1 MTDWSAAHPLL
12 AERVQALQAMYARR
26 YAPETLVVTSILR
39 SDAQQ
44 IALFAQGRQSL
55 AQVNVLRAA
64 AGMTPIDVK
73 ANAHRVTN
81 CDGVHNRSRH
91 QGVLYEGRMVS
102 RAVDL
107 APSWDA
113 DGPGTGK
120 PIIDWNDRG
129 RFNRIGP
136 LAESVGLMWGG
147 NWISFQDL
155 PHVELPADVPN
166 TAAVAA

>member
-1 MTDWSAAHPLL
+1 MTDWSAAHPTL
-12 AERVQALQAMYARR
+12 ATRVQALQAMYTKRF
-26 YAPETLVVTSILR
+26 YPEMLVVTSVLR

-64 AGMTPIDVK
+64 AGMTPLDVL

-81 CDGVHNRSRH
+81 CDGVRSRSRH

-107 APSWDA
+107 APAWDK
-113 DGPGTGK
+113 DGPGPGK

-136 LAESVGLMWGG
+136 LAEAVDLVWGG
-147 NWISFQDL
+147 NWTSFQDL
-155 PHVELPADVPN
+155 PHVELGADVL
-166 TAAVAA
+166 